1 MHGRALDD
9 YVTCHGS
16 RRKEIAVF
24 WAVRAL
30 LAPLI
35 EGVILLDR
43 ALYLAECGAEAELLP
58 LFDPAISPRNFVTVG
73 HW

>member
-1 MHGRALDD
+1 M
-9 YVTCHGS
+9 
-16 RRKEIAVF
+16 
-24 WAVRAL
+24 
-30 LAPLI
+30 APLI